1 MLILN
6 NRNHL
11 FPVTDYEV
19 CNEVQTAKKR
29 LICYYRVEEAF
40 RPYDLDPCLCTHVI
54 YSYVAIKENFAFIAG
69 KKGKNFKG
77 DFNNDQKLKNGRNKN
92 SDLYL

>member
-69 KKGKNFKG
+69 KKGKNFEGDFSKNFKGDFSKNFKG
-77 DFNNDQKLKNGRNKN
+77 DFN
-92 SDLYL
+92 